1 MNEPIAGALAKI
13 GKHGGKAIRAL
24 PEQGR
29 QLVKSVPQPVQIQLA
44 RLSSRGAHVCREIF
58 AGVFVLGLIVIVLGY
73 GRLARGPI
81 SLPGLVAPIENAI
94 NDQLTDLT
102 VKIDDAV
109 LQRGDNGPGIVL
121 RLRDIR
127 LMDPEGEVVAQAPLA
142 AVGLSGSALLSGKLA
157 AGSVDFIGSRLLMT
171 YNEQTGLSLAFSK
184 PGDDGGALMRGPIS
198 TDEQAAEAPVL
209 QPKSTKRFNLTS
221 AVNEAFGRV
230 RQSDTS
236 YLTRFGLKDSIVV
249 LYKDGAQTFW
259 QVPDFG
265 LNLEHHDRR
274 SVLVGDANVASS
286 RGDWQFEVRT
296 AQKANTKGLETLI
309 LVNNLVPSGIAGN
322 FPTIGLLRAL
332 DMAVDGEAVADLAP
346 NGDFIGGEAKVR
358 LAPGQMTPPWDPDT
372 PVRIERGELT
382 VRYIEETR
390 VIELAPSTLRW
401 GKDSHATFSGEF
413 VPVFDEKNDVQS
425 WNFDIKANDS
435 VLGVEE
441 FGLGPTKVDQWHFK
455 GSVSA
460 EDGSVTLSRFVIRI
474 GDAEIVAKGEVTDTF
489 GDPAVQLSG
498 TISPM
503 PMAIF
508 KQIWPRFLAGAARQ
522 WVLENVD
529 GGQILGGTFNV
540 ALKPGMLDDIK
551 EKRPIPADSVQ
562 MDLKFTDT
570 SITYIPELPPA
581 QTGEGTVKLAGAQ
594 FSVDIPSGNVTVANG
609 MQIAVSDGRFHVAD
623 IRDNPNM
630 GVVTFR
636 GAAPT
641 PAVTALLDYK
651 PFEFITG
658 VGLKPDFLGGTA
670 NGEFSF
676 TIPLVENINPR
687 DIQIAGTA
695 HLENAITPGLVG
707 DLGIEGGVVDVNL
720 TTEGV
725 SASGNVTI
733 KDVPA
738 SVRWQRLFY
747 SPDNEQPPISVTA
760 ILDAESRDRLGIEVN
775 DIVKGSMPVTLY
787 LSGLNK
793 GTGQPDTSKMTMVGD
808 LTNAELRFHAL
819 GWTKPPGQDAKLSF
833 VVSKQPDGSTDL
845 QNFQITGQNLAI
857 SGQIALDNQNE
868 ISLLSFPKFSFGEL
882 TDMSI
887 EARRREDGVMQ
898 VHAEGPSY
906 DAREFFHTL
915 ISADQLTDSA
925 KADTGDDSSM
935 ELTAK
940 IGRLVGYDNSYATDV
955 DVALTK
961 RGGELVALNGQGL
974 LGGQKS
980 VKVELQ
986 DSNGERIL
994 TANADDAGTAFRLI
1008 GFYRSLQGG
1017 VASLRVNMDAG
1028 GVRKSGTLRVRD
1040 FAVVG
1045 DSVVADVLSDPSSA
1059 AALGQH
1065 QQDVKRRIVFRRLRA
1080 PFIAGAGK
1088 FQLDDAYVNGPEL
1101 GATLRGTIDFNAR
1114 KLDLGGTY
1122 VPLYGLNSALGA
1134 VPVLGRVLVGRQGE
1148 GVVGITF
1155 AIKGKLDDPTVL
1167 VNPMSV
1173 MTPGIFRQIFDF
1185 NSGTGGGTTPGT
1197 TTAGEE
1203 TWGENTSTE
1212 RPAKKRRLRP
1222 LQNSRERRGLN

>member
-1 MNEPIAGALAKI
+1 MDEQIAGALAKI
-13 GKHGGKAIRAL
+13 TKHGGKAIRAL

-29 QLVKSVPQPVQIQLA
+29 QLVKSVPAPVQIQLA
-44 RLSSRGAHVCREIF
+44 RLSSRGAHVFREIF
-58 AGVFVLGLIVIVLGY
+58 AGIFVLGLIAVVLGY
-73 GRLARGPI
+73 GRLSRGPI
-81 SLPGLVAPIENAI
+81 SLPGLVAPIEHAI

-109 LQRGDNGPGIVL
+109 LQRGDNGPGVVL
-121 RLRDIR
+121 RLRDVR
-127 LMDPEGEVVAQAPLA
+127 LIDPEGEVVAQAPLA
-142 AVGLSGSALLSGKLA
+142 AVGLSGSALLSGKIA

-171 YNEQTGLSLAFSK
+171 YNEQNGLSLAFSK
-184 PGDDGGALMRGPIS
+184 PGEDGAPLMRGPIS
-198 TDEQAAEAPVL
+198 SDPEGAEPPVD
-209 QPKSTKRFNLTS
+209 PAKSAKRFNLTN
-221 AVNEAFGRV
+221 AVNEAFQRV
-230 RQSDTS
+230 RRSDTS

-249 LYKDGAQTFW
+249 LYRDGAQTFW
-259 QVPDFG
+259 QVPDFA
-265 LNLEHHDRR
+265 LNLDHHDRR
-274 SVLVGDANVASS
+274 SVLVGNANVASS
-286 RGDWQFEVRT
+286 RGDWQLEVRT
-296 AQKANTKGLETLI
+296 AQNASTKGLETQI

-332 DMAVDGEAVADLAP
+332 DMAVDGEALANLAP

-358 LAPGQMTPPWDPDT
+358 LAPGQITPPWDPDT

-382 VRYIEETR
+382 LRYITETR

-401 GKDSHATFSGEF
+401 GKDSHATFSGAF
-413 VPVFDEKNDVQS
+413 VPVFDDKNEVQS
-425 WNFDIKANDS
+425 WTFDIKANDS

-441 FGLGPTKVDQWHFK
+441 FGLGPTEVDRWHMK

-460 EDGSVTLSRFVIRI
+460 ADGSVTISRFVLRA
-474 GDAEIVAKGEVTDTF
+474 GDAEIIAKGKITDSF
-489 GDPAVQLSG
+489 GDPAVRLSG

-503 PMAIF
+503 PMEMF
-508 KQIWPRFLAGAARQ
+508 KQMWPRFLAGAARQ
-522 WVLENVD
+522 WVLENVE
-529 GGQILGGTFNV
+529 GGQVLGGSFNV

-551 EKRPIPADSVQ
+551 EKRPIPADAVE
-562 MDLKFTDT
+562 MDLKFTET
-570 SITYIPELPPA
+570 SVAYIPELPPVR
-581 QTGEGTVKLAGAQ
+581 TGEGTLKLAGAQ
-594 FSVDIPSGNVTVANG
+594 FSVDIPAGKVTVANG
-609 MQIAVSDGRFHVAD
+609 MEIDVSDGRFFVAD

-641 PAVTALLDYK
+641 PAVTTLLDYQ
-651 PFEFITG
+651 PFGFITG

-670 NGEFSF
+670 TGEFTF
-676 TIPLVENINPR
+676 NIPLVENLNPR
-687 DIQIAGTA
+687 DIKIAGVA
-695 HLENAITPGLVG
+695 HLQNAITPGLVG
-707 DLGIEGGVVDVNL
+707 DLAIEGGAVDVNL
-720 TTEGV
+720 TSEGV

-733 KDVPA
+733 KGVPA
-738 SVRWQRLFY
+738 SVHWQRLFY
-747 SPDNEQPPISVTA
+747 APENEQPPISVTSV
-760 ILDAESRDRLGIEVN
+760 LDAASREKLGLKVN
-775 DIVKGSMPVTLY
+775 DIVNGPMPVTLY
-787 LSGLNK
+787 LSGLSK
-793 GTGQPDTSKMTMVGD
+793 GTGQPDTSRMTMVGD
-808 LTNAELRFHAL
+808 LTDAELVFHAF
-819 GWTKPPGQDAKLSF
+819 GWKKQPGQDAKLSF
-833 VVSKQPDGSTDL
+833 VVNKKPDGTTDL
-845 QNFQITGQNLAI
+845 EDFQITGQNLAI
-857 SGQIALDNQNE
+857 SGQVALDTENE
-868 ISLLSFPKFSFGEL
+868 IRTLSFPKFAFGTL

-887 EARRREDGVMQ
+887 QAQRRDDGVMQ
-898 VHAEGPSY
+898 IHAEGPSY
-906 DAREFFHTL
+906 DARDFFRTL
-915 ISADQLTDSA
+915 ISADQLTDST
-925 KADTGDDSSM
+925 KAESGDDTNI

-961 RGGELVALNGQGL
+961 RAGELVALNGRGL

-980 VKVELQ
+980 VNVELQ
-986 DSNGERIL
+986 HSDGARIL
-994 TANADDAGTAFRLI
+994 VANADDAGTAFRLI

-1017 VASLRVNMDAG
+1017 IASLRVNMDAG

-1040 FAVVG
+1040 FAIVG

-1065 QQDVKRRIVFRRLRA
+1065 QHDVKRQIVFKRLRA
-1080 PFIAGAGK
+1080 PFIAGGGK

-1185 NSGTGGGTTPGT
+1185 NSGVPQGTTSAGT
-1197 TTAGEE
+1197 E

-1212 RPAKKRRLRP
+1212 RPRKKRRLRP
-1222 LQNSRERRGLN
+1222 LQNARERRGLN